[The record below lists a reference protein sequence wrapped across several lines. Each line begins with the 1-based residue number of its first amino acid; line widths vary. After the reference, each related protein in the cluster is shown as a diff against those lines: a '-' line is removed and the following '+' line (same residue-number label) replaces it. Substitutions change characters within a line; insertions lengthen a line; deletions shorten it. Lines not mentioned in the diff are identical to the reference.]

1 MPIKQKTLSG
11 NALRGHLAKFGL
23 FASKGI
29 GRVDA
34 PIAKAATGAPL
45 PDIAK
50 AALQAAENRRQRI
63 RPACVRVRAR
73 FFRFALSNAPQNAR
87 GGKILW
93 WLSAH
98 QGHLMPFAQEPGSI
112 TKQGKWSIRRPRVPG
127 EAIAVKR
134 MRRSGIVGAWLAGTR
149 KGVRRDWLAALLS
162 RKSARLVA
170 VALANELARIISA
183 VTRRGVSH
191 AGLKTS
197 LGNADDGVTF
207 QNIRIGKGE
216 TDVLNGR
223 VEIADEGHPVS
234 CRELQNSRPCLRPS
248 PSNSIRARG
257 HGSAQ

>member
-1 MPIKQKTLSG
+1 M
-11 NALRGHLAKFGL
+11 RGHLAKFGL

-73 FFRFALSNAPQNAR
+73 FFRLARSNAPQNAR

-98 QGHLMPFAQEPGSI
+98 QGHLMPFAQERGSI

-134 MRRSGIVGAWLAGTR
+134 LRRSGIVGARLAGAR

-170 VALANELARIISA
+170 VAFANELARIISA
-183 VTRRGVSH
+183 VTTTGAAFRTQV
-191 AGLKTS
+191 LK
-197 LGNADDGVTF
+197 
-207 QNIRIGKGE
+207 
-216 TDVLNGR
+216 
-223 VEIADEGHPVS
+223 
-234 CRELQNSRPCLRPS
+234 
-248 PSNSIRARG
+248 RA
-257 HGSAQ
+257 

>member
-1 MPIKQKTLSG
+1 LPIKQKPLSG

-23 FASKGI
+23 VAAKGI
-29 GRVDA
+29 DRVDA

-73 FFRFALSNAPQNAR
+73 FSAWLGATPRQNAR

-93 WLSAH
+93 RLSAH

-127 EAIAVKR
+127 EAIAGQAIAAER
-134 MRRSGIVGAWLAGTR
+134 HRWRAGGGHAERRPARLAGR
-149 KGVRRDWLAALLS
+149 ASFAQVRATGRRRFGQRACTDHFS
-162 RKSARLVA
+162 RYDD
-170 VALANELARIISA
+170 
-183 VTRRGVSH
+183 RRGVSH

-197 LGNADDGVTF
+197 LGKRCRCATF
-207 QNIRIGKGE
+207 QNIRFGESE
-216 TDVLNGR
+216 TDVLNGT
-223 VEIADEGHPVS
+223 VEIEHEGHPIS
-234 CRELQNSRPCLRPS
+234 CPCLQPS